1 MRQLP
6 HGAAGRKKQLFLYTT
21 KRRLSVYI
29 CVSLLIQKTAVMNF
43 FDSPQPDFLTH
54 GKESS
59 HIPGVGLFQ
68 RMSDNTVR
76 RKLERDV

>member
-6 HGAAGRKKQLFLYTT
+6 HGAAGRKKQFFSYTT

-43 FDSPQPDFLTH
+43 SDSPQPDFLTH
-54 GKESS
+54 GNESS